1 MLFVKFSRINK
12 FSFSVQCVH
21 SLLELSWATLNIG
34 VSELIC
40 SNYPWKQQTL
50 SSLCPVLSCSN
61 YSEQQQTLYL
71 FYVLYW
77 ALPTTLSNNKLC
89 IFSLSYIEVYQLPS
103 ATTNL
108 VSFLC
113 TVLRCINYP
122 EQQQTLYLLYV
133 LYWGVSTTM
142 SNNKPCIFSMY
153 CIEVYQIPWATTNL
167 VSSLCPVLRCINY
180 PEQKQTLYLFYV
192 LHWAVATI
200 LSNNEPFIF
209 SMYCIEL

>member
-89 IFSLSYIEVYQLPS
+89 IFSLSYIEVYQLPW
-103 ATTNL
+103 AKTNL
-108 VSFLC
+108 VSFLRTALSC
-113 TVLRCINYP
+113 SNYP
-122 EQQQTLYLLYV
+122 DQQHTLILLYV
-133 LYWGVSTTM
+133 LYWCVATTQ
-142 SNNKPCIFSMY
+142 SNNKSSIFS
-153 CIEVYQIPWATTNL
+153 
-167 VSSLCPVLRCINY
+167 VS
-180 PEQKQTLYLFYV
+180 
-192 LHWAVATI
+192 
-200 LSNNEPFIF
+200 
-209 SMYCIEL
+209 CIEL

>member
-61 YSEQQQTLYL
+61 Y
-71 FYVLYW
+71 
-77 ALPTTLSNNKLC
+77 
-89 IFSLSYIEVYQLPS
+89 
-103 ATTNL
+103 
-108 VSFLC
+108 
-113 TVLRCINYP
+113 P
-122 EQQQTLYLLYV
+122 EQQQTLYLLFV
-133 LYWGVSTTM
+133 LYWGVSTTL

-153 CIEVYQIPWATTNL
+153 CIEVYQLPWATTNL

-200 LSNNEPFIF
+200 LSNNEPCIF